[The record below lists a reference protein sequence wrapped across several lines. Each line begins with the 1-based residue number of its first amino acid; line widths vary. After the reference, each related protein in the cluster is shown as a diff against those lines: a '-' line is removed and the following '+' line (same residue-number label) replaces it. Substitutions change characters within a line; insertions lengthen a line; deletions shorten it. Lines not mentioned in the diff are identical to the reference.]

1 MSSPGCSMSSKTNSS
16 YLPTTQLVNSN
27 SDSSSQP
34 QDSSSAAV
42 PAFGIEY
49 SHGKQHSSGSD
60 DLTTSQFSSSDKNVE
75 SYYQDIFT
83 KLPYNTQRAYISD
96 YNEFT
101 IFCKQAGL
109 SGFKNNFE
117 HNEIC
122 IKQYVEALC
131 RSPLAYRTIKR
142 RLSALSKFLGVAKL
156 PNPIIRSAYLR
167 DFIRLSLIENR
178 KFRLSH
184 KQAVPLTIDMLEQIN
199 NAIIPDSLLE
209 LRDLAIINLMFDALL
224 RADEL
229 VRVCIEDISA
239 RNNTLLVVSSKSDQS
254 GQGQY
259 RYVSSSTISMVQ
271 EYINEANLDPKTKA
285 PRLSSDL
292 RGLHKGVLFRRLTNH
307 KTALLPFDENI
318 PSHKANVLN
327 YSSVYRIW
335 QRIAQRAGINENIT
349 PHSGRVGG
357 AVSLAED
364 GASLPELQ
372 LAGGWQSPEMPGHYT
387 KQANVK
393 RGGMAK
399 LSAKR
404 KR

>member
-1 MSSPGCSMSSKTNSS
+1 MSSKTNSS
-16 YLPTTQLVNSN
+16 YLLTTQLVNSN

-34 QDSSSAAV
+34 QDSSSATV

-49 SHGKQHSSGSD
+49 SRGKQHTSGSD

-96 YNEFT
+96 YNEFA

-239 RNNTLLVVSSKSDQS
+239 RNNTLLVVSSKSDQT

-259 RYVSSSTISMVQ
+259 RYISSSTISMVQ

-285 PRLSSDL
+285 TRLSSDL

-335 QRIAQRAGINENIT
+335 QRIAQRAGISENIT

>member
-34 QDSSSAAV
+34 QNSSSATV

-49 SHGKQHSSGSD
+49 SRGKQHTSGSN
-60 DLTTSQFSSSDKNVE
+60 DLTTSQISSSDKNVE

-96 YNEFT
+96 YNEFA
-101 IFCKQAGL
+101 IFCNQAGL
-109 SGFKNNFE
+109 SGFKNDFE
-117 HNEIC
+117 HNEHC

-335 QRIAQRAGINENIT
+335 QRIAQRAGISENIT

>member
-1 MSSPGCSMSSKTNSS
+1 MSSPGCSMPSKTTSS
-16 YLPTTQLVNSN
+16 YLLTTQLVNSN

-34 QDSSSAAV
+34 QDSSSATV

-49 SHGKQHSSGSD
+49 SLGKQHTSGSD
-60 DLTTSQFSSSDKNVE
+60 DLTISQCSSSDKNVE

-96 YNEFT
+96 YNEFA

-178 KFRLSH
+178 KFHLSH

-259 RYVSSSTISMVQ
+259 RYISSSTISMVQ

-285 PRLSSDL
+285 TRLSSDL

-335 QRIAQRAGINENIT
+335 QRIAQRAGISENIT

>member
-1 MSSPGCSMSSKTNSS
+1 MSSPGCSMPSKTTSS
-16 YLPTTQLVNSN
+16 YLLTTQLVNSN

-34 QDSSSAAV
+34 QDSSSATV

-49 SHGKQHSSGSD
+49 SRGKQHTSGSD

-96 YNEFT
+96 YNEFA

-285 PRLSSDL
+285 TRLSSDL

-307 KTALLPFDENI
+307 KTALLPFDENT

-335 QRIAQRAGINENIT
+335 QRIAQRAGISENIT

>member
-1 MSSPGCSMSSKTNSS
+1 MPSQTNSS

-335 QRIAQRAGINENIT
+335 QRIAQRAGISENIT

>member
-1 MSSPGCSMSSKTNSS
+1 MSSPGCSMPSKTNSS
-16 YLPTTQLVNSN
+16 YLPTTQLVHSN
-27 SDSSSQP
+27 SDSSSLP
-34 QDSSSAAV
+34 QNSSSATV
-42 PAFGIEY
+42 SAFGIEY
-49 SHGKQHSSGSD
+49 SRGKQHTSVSHE
-60 DLTTSQFSSSDKNVE
+60 LTISQCSSSDKNVE
-75 SYYQDIFT
+75 SYYQGIFT

-96 YNEFT
+96 YNEFA

-109 SGFKNNFE
+109 SGFKNDFE
-117 HNEIC
+117 HNEHC

-285 PRLSSDL
+285 TRLSSDL

-335 QRIAQRAGINENIT
+335 QRIAQRAGISENIT

>member
-34 QDSSSAAV
+34 QNSSSATV

-49 SHGKQHSSGSD
+49 SRGKQHTSGSN
-60 DLTTSQFSSSDKNVE
+60 DLTTSQISSSDKNVE

-96 YNEFT
+96 YNEFA
-101 IFCKQAGL
+101 IFCNQAGL
-109 SGFKNNFE
+109 SGFKNDFE
-117 HNEIC
+117 HNEHC

-285 PRLSSDL
+285 TRLSSDL

-399 LSAKR
+399 LSVKR

>member
-1 MSSPGCSMSSKTNSS
+1 MPSKTNSS
-16 YLPTTQLVNSN
+16 YLLTTQLVNSN

-34 QDSSSAAV
+34 QDSSSATV

-49 SHGKQHSSGSD
+49 SRGKQHTSGSD
-60 DLTTSQFSSSDKNVE
+60 DLTTSQFSSSDRNFE

-96 YNEFT
+96 YNEFA

-259 RYVSSSTISMVQ
+259 RYISSSTISMVQ

-285 PRLSSDL
+285 TRLSSDL

-335 QRIAQRAGINENIT
+335 QRIAQRAGISENIT

>member
-1 MSSPGCSMSSKTNSS
+1 
-16 YLPTTQLVNSN
+16 
-27 SDSSSQP
+27 
-34 QDSSSAAV
+34 
-42 PAFGIEY
+42 
-49 SHGKQHSSGSD
+49 
-60 DLTTSQFSSSDKNVE
+60 
-75 SYYQDIFT
+75 
-83 KLPYNTQRAYISD
+83 
-96 YNEFT
+96 
-101 IFCKQAGL
+101 
-109 SGFKNNFE
+109 
-117 HNEIC
+117 
-122 IKQYVEALC
+122 
-131 RSPLAYRTIKR
+131 
-142 RLSALSKFLGVAKL
+142 
-156 PNPIIRSAYLR
+156 
-167 DFIRLSLIENR
+167 
-178 KFRLSH
+178 
-184 KQAVPLTIDMLEQIN
+184 MLEQIN

-335 QRIAQRAGINENIT
+335 QRIAQRAGISENIT